1 MTSTQHL
8 CKLLYLLAVVQV
20 FGGMGQRK
28 QANEFPKHIFK
39 R

>member
-1 MTSTQHL
+1 MTSTL
-8 CKLLYLLAVVQV
+8 SIYVSYSLLAVVQV

-28 QANEFPKHIFK
+28 QTNEFPKHAFN